1 MTFQVMKK
9 QGKIIGSVQ
18 RALDIL
24 NLFDQ
29 KHTELGPTEVGRAL
43 DLAKSTAAGLIS
55 TLEVNGYLQ
64 QNPDTRKYR
73 LGYKL
78 AERAGVYLAQFEL
91 RQIATPVLEGL
102 RDECNESVNLG
113 IRDEDHIVYIERLHG
128 MNMLGMRSEIGK
140 REKIHSTALGKA
152 ILSSLSGQEIDEF
165 IRDHDFAPVTP
176 HTITEPDTFKAELQ
190 RSHARGFAIDNQENE
205 IGGRCVAAPIFD
217 YRSAPIAAVS
227 VSVPIQRMPDSQVAI
242 FGKRV
247 REAAEEIS
255 RMLGAGS
262 V

>member
-1 MTFQVMKK
+1 MKK

-24 NLFDQ
+24 DLYDQ
-29 KHTELGPTEVGRAL
+29 RHIELGITEIGRAL

-64 QNPDTRKYR
+64 QNPETRKYR

-78 AERAGVYLAQFEL
+78 AERSGIYLAQFEL
-91 RQIATPVLEGL
+91 RQIATPVLEEL

-113 IRDEDHIVYIERLHG
+113 IRDEDHIIYIERLHG

-152 ILSSLSGQEIDEF
+152 ILSSLPGKEVDAFINSHEF
-165 IRDHDFAPVTP
+165 LPVTP
-176 HTITEPDTFKAELQ
+176 HTITEPEAFKLDLERTQ
-190 RSHARGFAIDNQENE
+190 ERGFAIDNQENE
-205 IGGRCVAAPIFD
+205 LGGRCVAAPIFD
-217 YRSAPIAAVS
+217 FRGAPIAAVS
-227 VSVPIQRMPDSQVAI
+227 VSVPIQRMPESEVPL
-242 FGKRV
+242 FGMRV
-247 REAAEEIS
+247 REAADEIS
-255 RMLGAGS
+255 RMLGAANG
-262 V
+262 